1 MAAVK
6 EPGSEDQI
14 VSPGSRLELLAGVP
28 AFSHLP
34 APVLEELAPR
44 LTEERFRPAD
54 RVVVEGDTDDRLYL
68 IVEGRAE
75 ASTIGPSGIVPLA
88 TLGPGEL
95 FGELSLLEVGS
106 RRQATVT
113 AVEPLLLLGLRAAD
127 FRRALDTH
135 PEGRSA
141 FEKLAVDLLVTK
153 LLKQASPF
161 STLDGERLRRLA
173 TRLERLEVSTGDT
186 IIRRGEAGEEC
197 FVLRSGR
204 VEVLAKGAH
213 GDERILATLDPGSLF
228 GEAAL
233 LTDELRNATV
243 RALEPCKLLVLRRTD
258 LLEVL
263 EEDRQTRERML
274 ELVRMRDRP
283 RRVRGIEVHH
293 RTTITGETIT
303 TLKDPR
309 RDANHRLS
317 PAGWFVWQRLDGEHT
332 LQDLTSE
339 YLAMYE
345 APTSHAVVE
354 AVVGLV
360 AGGFVEGVKPS
371 PEVVAEDIDGPTLWQ
386 RVRAAIRRA
395 LE

>member
-1 MAAVK
+1 VAAVK
-6 EPGSEDQI
+6 EPGPVDRTI
-14 VSPGSRLELLAGVP
+14 PPRRRLELLAGVP

-34 APVLEELAPR
+34 DPVLEDLASR
-44 LTEERFRPAD
+44 LTEERFRSAG

-95 FGELSLLEVGS
+95 LGELSLLEAGS
-106 RRQATVT
+106 SRQATVT
-113 AVEPLLLLGLRAAD
+113 AVEPLILLSLRATD
-127 FRRALDTH
+127 FRLALDAH

-141 FEKLAVDLLVTK
+141 FEKLADDLLVTK

-161 STLDGERLRRLA
+161 STLDGEQLRRLA
-173 TRLERLEVSTGDT
+173 ARLERLEVPTGET
-186 IIRRGEAGEEC
+186 IIRQGEAGEEC
-197 FVLRSGR
+197 YVLRSGR
-204 VEVLAKGAH
+204 VEVLTGGAQ
-213 GDERILATLDPGSLF
+213 GDERMLATLDPGSLF

-233 LTDELRNATV
+233 LTDEPRNATV
-243 RALEPCKLLVLRRTD
+243 RATEPCILLALRRTD

-263 EEDRQTRERML
+263 GADRQTRERML

-303 TLKDPR
+303 TLKDAR
-309 RDANHRLS
+309 RDTNHRLS

-332 LQDLTSE
+332 LRDLTSE
-339 YLAMYE
+339 YMATYE
-345 APTSHAVVE
+345 ASASHAVVE

-360 AGGFVEGVKPS
+360 AAGFVEGVKPS
-371 PEVVAEDIDGPTLWQ
+371 PEVMAEEPTLWQ
-386 RVRAAIRRA
+386 RVRAAIRRIR
-395 LE
+395 E

>member
-1 MAAVK
+1 VAAVK
-6 EPGSEDQI
+6 EPGPVDRTI
-14 VSPGSRLELLAGVP
+14 PPRRRLELLAGVP

-34 APVLEELAPR
+34 DPVLEDLASR
-44 LTEERFRPAD
+44 LTEERFRSAG

-95 FGELSLLEVGS
+95 LGELSLLEAGS
-106 RRQATVT
+106 SRQATVT
-113 AVEPLLLLGLRAAD
+113 AVEPLILLSLRATD
-127 FRRALDTH
+127 FRLALDAH

-141 FEKLAVDLLVTK
+141 FEKLADDLLVTK

-161 STLDGERLRRLA
+161 STLDGEQLRRLA
-173 TRLERLEVSTGDT
+173 ARLERLEVPTGET
-186 IIRRGEAGEEC
+186 IIRQGEAGEEC
-197 FVLRSGR
+197 YVLRSGR
-204 VEVLAKGAH
+204 VEVLTGGAQ
-213 GDERILATLDPGSLF
+213 GDERMLATLDPGSLF

-233 LTDELRNATV
+233 LTDEPRNATV
-243 RALEPCKLLVLRRTD
+243 RATEPCILLALRRTD

-263 EEDRQTRERML
+263 GADRQTRERML

-303 TLKDPR
+303 TLKDAR
-309 RDANHRLS
+309 RDTNHRLS

-332 LQDLTSE
+332 LRDLTSE
-339 YLAMYE
+339 YMATYE
-345 APTSHAVVE
+345 ASASHAVVE

-360 AGGFVEGVKPS
+360 AAGFVEGVKPS
-371 PEVVAEDIDGPTLWQ
+371 PEVMAEEPTLWQ
-386 RVRAAIRRA
+386 RVRAVIRRIR
-395 LE
+395 E